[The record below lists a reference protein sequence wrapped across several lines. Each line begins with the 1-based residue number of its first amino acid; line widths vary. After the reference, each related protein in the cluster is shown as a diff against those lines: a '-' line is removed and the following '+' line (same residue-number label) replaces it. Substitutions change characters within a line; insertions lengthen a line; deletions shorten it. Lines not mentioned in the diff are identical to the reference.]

1 MTVPTGL
8 VSGVSVSHEE
18 AGLDHIERAAV
29 ESQHRGVETLLSQPG
44 VREAFCLQT
53 CNRVE
58 AYVVTDDAETG
69 MAALD
74 RYTAGLEGVRREMTH
89 EASLEHLIRVACG
102 LESLVLGEDQIIGQ
116 VRRAFVTAS
125 EAGGIGPVM
134 EDAITKAIHV
144 GERAR
149 AETGINEGVVS
160 LGSAA
165 VRLARREL
173 DDLAAEDAL
182 VVGAGE
188 MGTLAAR
195 ALAGE
200 VASLT
205 VANRTP
211 ERAARLAD
219 DIDATPTEAVGL
231 DALEEAIGAAGLV
244 LTTTGADEPIIGT
257 GLLAD
262 AGETFVVDL
271 ASPRD
276 VAAPATDLDSVTV
289 RDLDALET
297 VTNRTQE
304 ARAEA
309 AERVERMVAE
319 ELDHLLSQYKRKRAD
334 QIIGAMYEGAERVKS
349 REVEKA
355 ITTMETDGL
364 SADQTA
370 AVESMADALVNQL
383 LSAPTKSIRE
393 AAETGDWTTIN
404 SALELFGPG
413 MQVDPDEVA
422 GEFLDDADPDEVDP
436 DDIPPAMRERM
447 PEAVLDR
454 LATGSD

>member
-1 MTVPTGL
+1 VTVPTGL
-8 VSGVSVSHEE
+8 VSGVSISHRK
-18 AGLDHIERAAV
+18 ASLDHIERAAV
-29 ESQHRGVETLLSQPG
+29 ESQHRGVEALLSQPG

-58 AYVVTDDAETG
+58 AYVVTDEAEAG
-69 MAALD
+69 RAALD
-74 RYTAGLEGVRREMTH
+74 RYTTGLEGVRRELNH

-116 VRRAFVTAS
+116 VRRAFATAR
-125 EAGGIGPVM
+125 EAGGIGPVT

-173 DDLAAEDAL
+173 EDLAAEDAL

-188 MGTLAAR
+188 MGTLAVR
-195 ALAGE
+195 ALDGG

-219 DIDATPTEAVGL
+219 DVDATPTTVVGL
-231 DALEEAIGAAGLV
+231 GALDDAIEDAGLV
-244 LTTTGADEPIIGT
+244 LTTTGADEPIVGT
-257 GLLAD
+257 ELLAD

-276 VAAPATDLDSVTV
+276 VAAPATELDSVTV

-297 VTNRTQE
+297 VTDRTRE

-334 QIIGAMYEGAERVKS
+334 QIIAAMYEGAERVKS

-355 ITTMETDGL
+355 IATMETDGL
-364 SADQTA
+364 SADQAA

-422 GEFLDDADPDEVDP
+422 EEFLDGADPEEVDP
-436 DDIPPAMRERM
+436 DDIPAEMREQM